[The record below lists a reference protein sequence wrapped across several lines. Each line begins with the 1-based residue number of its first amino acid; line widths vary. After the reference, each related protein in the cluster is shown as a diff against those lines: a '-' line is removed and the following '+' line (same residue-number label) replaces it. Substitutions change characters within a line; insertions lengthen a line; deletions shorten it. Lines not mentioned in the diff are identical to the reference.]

1 MIFSATN
8 KERKTAMKKLIPL
21 LLALVMIATAFAACA
36 DKPGP
41 AETTPASGTDPAK
54 PVESTPA
61 DGSNTDGEIVDPPTL
76 NYDDLNIDLDAIDYG
91 GADFYIYHWNTNSP
105 EFEADADATD
115 GDPIQNAL
123 YLKNLNVE
131 EQLGV
136 TLNFHAE
143 DGGDHYQ
150 RNFIEKLE
158 LRLSDPETPV
168 DLIAAYSRCAPFV
181 LTSGHAIDLEPY
193 SENLDMSKAWWPSLV
208 REEHEIKG
216 RVFYTSGDAS
226 TGLLT
231 QIQAI
236 FMNKTLFKSFGN
248 DYDDFMTD
256 VVNVKKGS
264 GWTLDKFIEL
274 TKGVYQ
280 DIDEISGESPGDFF
294 GLAGEH
300 FQVVDALWTGCG
312 YRLFELSSDEDKIY
326 TLSTDISGSVASDF
340 VKKMTE
346 WANTNDAS
354 ITPED
359 GTWNGNGCRNLI
371 DHFGAS
377 KCLFAMCR
385 LGNFDASLV
394 DIEYAVLPAP
404 KANEDQA
411 RYYTC
416 VGNPY
421 SLYSICDQSKDK
433 ERAAIVL
440 QTYGYYGYE
449 LTTPAIY
456 DATYKGKYA
465 KDDYALDCFDAIR
478 GGITFEVGRTF
489 DRITETMLPNLLT
502 NAIVKNAAWTT
513 MLSPAMRKMLDKE
526 VQKNANESI
535 LKLLD
540 SLE

>member
-1 MIFSATN
+1 
-8 KERKTAMKKLIPL
+8 MKKLIPL

-41 AETTPASGTDPAK
+41 AESTPAPGTDPAK

-61 DGSNTDGEIVDPPTL
+61 DGSNTDGVIVEPPL
-76 NYDDLNIDLDAIDYG
+76 LNIDLDAIDYG

-105 EFEADADATD
+105 EFEADADAAE

-131 EQLGV
+131 EQLGI
-136 TLNFHAE
+136 TLNFHGE
-143 DGGDHYQ
+143 DGVDHYQ

-181 LTSGHAIDLEPY
+181 LISGHAVDLEPY
-193 SENLDMSKAWWPSLV
+193 SDDLDMSKSWWPSLV

-248 DYDDFMTD
+248 DYDAFMAD
-256 VVNVKKGS
+256 VINVKKGS
-264 GWTLDKFIEL
+264 GWTLDKFIGL
-274 TKGVYQ
+274 TKDLYQ
-280 DIDEISGESPGDFF
+280 DIDEENGESPGDFF

-300 FQVVDALWTGCG
+300 FQVIDALWTGCG
-312 YRLFELSSDEDKIY
+312 YRLFEISNEEDEIYVISSDM
-326 TLSTDISGSVASDF
+326 SGSVASEF

-359 GTWNGNGCRNLI
+359 GTWNGNSSKNLL

-394 DIEYAVLPAP
+394 DVDYAVLPAP
-404 KANEDQA
+404 KANEDQK

-433 ERAAIVL
+433 DRVAIVL

-456 DATYKGKYA
+456 DATYKGKFA

-502 NAIVKNAAWTT
+502 DAIVNNIPWTSQ
-513 MLSPAMRKMLDKE
+513 LSTAKRKLFDKQI
-526 VQKNANESI
+526 QKKANEEI
-535 LKLLD
+535 LKLIETL
-540 SLE
+540 